1 MTDETLVLRHPKL
14 LSLYAFWLEQ
24 CAGARL
30 PLASALNP
38 AELRPWLG
46 NLLIMDVVRNADFVY
61 SYYGQSF
68 SDSFGEDRVGQSIAR
83 LPEAQSDILRAEYDR
98 VRSEVKPVAR
108 VYSAD
113 FDGVP
118 STWERLVLPLTED
131 GETVGKLLVGAYKL
145 DRPHPVTMSAPQP
158 S

>member
-14 LSLYAFWLEQ
+14 ISLHNFWLEHR
-24 CAGARL
+24 AGAPL

-68 SDSFGEDRVGQSIAR
+68 SD
-83 LPEAQSDILRAEYDR
+83 
-98 VRSEVKPVAR
+98 
-108 VYSAD
+108 
-113 FDGVP
+113 
-118 STWERLVLPLTED
+118 
-131 GETVGKLLVGAYKL
+131 
-145 DRPHPVTMSAPQP
+145 
-158 S
+158 